1 MKELIPLTF
10 PCSPD
15 QHPVEHRTWSR
26 SLGSNVFSKWFAFI
40 FFSSVHN
47 YVTNAAIVHK
57 TITNGT
63 NSLRICSISTEIQ
76 KNNKKN
82 PLNILI
88 CKPGENWYNNLW
100 TNLLI
105 WASRWLHCGSVLT
118 EVRNTACTL
127 SELSPLDPSVC
138 TLMWTGT
145 LRSIFSRIHCT
156 DRNKTYFVCPA
167 LIHTLIYLFIMTGW
181 ILYSCGYLGARWAHD
196 RFVKVPIN
204 IHLRDNE
211 T

>member
-1 MKELIPLTF
+1 MAQTHWE
-10 PCSPD
+10 SA
-15 QHPVEHRTWSR
+15 
-26 SLGSNVFSKWFAFI
+26 VFLQRFKK
-40 FFSSVHN
+40 
-47 YVTNAAIVHK
+47 K
-57 TITNGT
+57 T
-63 NSLRICSISTEIQ
+63 
-76 KNNKKN
+76 
-82 PLNILI
+82 LNILI

-105 WASRWLHCGSVLT
+105 WASLWLHCGSVLT
-118 EVRNTACTL
+118 EVRNTVCTL

-167 LIHTLIYLFIMTGW
+167 FIHTLIYLFIMTGW
-181 ILYSCGYLGARWAHD
+181 ILYSCGYLGACWAHD

-204 IHLRDNE
+204 IHLRDNK